1 MAKNLKMAGQKQSRS
16 RLPPWFRT
24 KLPSGAQQAMFNDTM
39 DAVKD
44 NQLHTVC
51 QEAKCPNIHECWSS
65 GDATFMI
72 AGKECTRGCRF
83 CAVGTRKTPPPLD
96 VNEPEHLADA
106 VASMNL
112 RHAVITVVNRDD
124 LEDSAADHYKQ
135 CLAAVAERCPEV
147 SLELLCSDLAGDLDD
162 LAHLLQ
168 DSPLLV
174 FAHNVECVPRLD
186 SIVRDPRASFEQSLS
201 ILREAKRLR
210 PDMLTKSSLMVGV
223 GETDDEIIEAM
234 QLLRDAKVD
243 LLTIGQYLAPSKN
256 HLAIDRFPDPSLYD
270 IWAQKAIEMGF
281 SGVASGPLVRS
292 SYKAGL
298 LTRKTLDE
306 NNTGNAEHTCL
317 SHPNQRTT
325 CLHAEPVRWNN
336 GAINGYDC
344 PTPLGFHRSSRDDAD
359 FGASSNNS
367 LMTLATRLTCT
378 SDDMPSLPW
387 TSSGSE

>member
-1 MAKNLKMAGQKQSRS
+1 MAKNLKMASQKTARP
-16 RLPPWFRT
+16 RLPSWFRT
-24 KLPSGAQQAMFNDTM
+24 KLPSGSQQAIFNDTM

-51 QEAKCPNIHECWSS
+51 QEAKCPNIHDCWSS

-83 CAVGTRKTPPPLD
+83 CAVGTRKAPPPLD
-96 VNEPEHLADA
+96 VDEPQHLSDA

-135 CLAAVAERCPEV
+135 CIAAVAERCPEV

-162 LAHLLQ
+162 LAHLL
-168 DSPLLV
+168 DGSPLVV

-186 SIVRDPRASFEQSLS
+186 AVVRDPRASFDQSLS

-223 GETDDEIIEAM
+223 GETDEEIVEAM
-234 QLLRDAKVD
+234 NLLRDAGVD
-243 LLTIGQYLAPSKN
+243 LITIGQYLAPSKN
-256 HLAIDRFPDPSLYD
+256 HLAVDRFPEPELYD
-270 IWAQKAIEMGF
+270 VWAKKAIEMGF

-298 LTRKTLDE
+298 LMRKTLDE
-306 NNTGNAEHTCL
+306 SNTEEMPGAYVMVQPKPTD
-317 SHPNQRTT
+317 Q
-325 CLHAEPVRWNN
+325 HA
-336 GAINGYDC
+336 
-344 PTPLGFHRSSRDDAD
+344 L
-359 FGASSNNS
+359 
-367 LMTLATRLTCT
+367 
-378 SDDMPSLPW
+378 MPSH
-387 TSSGSE
+387 GEVEQ

>member
-1 MAKNLKMAGQKQSRS
+1 MQGGRQLARNLKMASQRTAQK
-16 RLPPWFRT
+16 RLPSWFRT
-24 KLPSGAQQAMFNDTM
+24 KLPSGAQQAVFNDTM

-51 QEAKCPNIHECWSS
+51 QEAKCPNIHDCWSS

-96 VNEPEHLADA
+96 VDEPSHLADA
-106 VASMNL
+106 VGSMNL

-162 LAHLLQ
+162 LAHLLE

-186 SIVRDPRASFEQSLS
+186 PIVRDPRASFGQSLS

-210 PDMLTKSSLMVGV
+210 PDILTKSSLMVGV
-223 GETDDEIIEAM
+223 GETDDEILEAM
-234 QLLRDAKVD
+234 QLLRGVGVD

-256 HLAIDRFPDPSLYD
+256 HLAVDRFPEPELYD

-298 LTRKTLDE
+298 LTRKPLTKTTRRKCPELM
-306 NNTGNAEHTCL
+306 CWF
-317 SHPNQRTT
+317 SPNQ
-325 CLHAEPVRWNN
+325 
-336 GAINGYDC
+336 
-344 PTPLGFHRSSRDDAD
+344 
-359 FGASSNNS
+359 
-367 LMTLATRLTCT
+367 
-378 SDDMPSLPW
+378 
-387 TSSGSE
+387 